1 MHDIFVAGPRGRD
14 RIVVGLMKSVPITI
28 RVVSLNHTRGVLDT
42 TLWDKVCQCLAAVS
56 TTNKID
62 RHDINEI
69 HVVLKVAINTIT
81 LTPNHKTIKTAL
93 RRKYPTYKIS
103 YLKESSLN

>member
-1 MHDIFVAGPRGRD
+1 M
-14 RIVVGLMKSVPITI
+14 S
-28 RVVSLNHTRGVLDT
+28 SNHTRGVLDT
-42 TLWDKVCQCLAAVS
+42 TLWDKVCKWLAAVS
-56 TTNKID
+56 STNKID

-69 HVVLKVAINTIT
+69 HVVLKVAINIIT
-81 LTPNHKTIKTAL
+81 LTPNHKTIKKTAL